1 MLFFV
6 GLGLHDQR
14 DISVKG
20 LETVRGADRV
30 YAEFYTSRLMGAS
43 VEDLESIYG
52 KKVNVLSRNEVETN
66 PSWLEE
72 ARDKDIVFL
81 VGGDP
86 MISTT
91 HLDLR
96 LRAIGM
102 GIKTKVVHSSSI
114 VTAVSGLTGL
124 QNYRFGRSATIPFA
138 YISRGRRIVPETPYM
153 VLKDNL
159 ERNLH
164 TMLFLDI
171 QEPKYMTINEGVE
184 LLLELAEKADDR
196 GLKDQFGIGVARAG
210 SEYPTIK
217 ADLLRNLKN
226 YDFGGPLHIL
236 VVPANLHFMESKA
249 LVLLADLPHEIADC
263 TEF

>member
-20 LETVRGADRV
+20 LETVYRADCV

-43 VEDLESIYG
+43 VHDLENIYG
-52 KKVNVLSRNEVETN
+52 KKVNVISRDEVEAN
-66 PSWLEE
+66 PSWLEV

-96 LRAIGM
+96 LRAIEM
-102 GIKTKVVHSSSI
+102 GIKTKIIHSSSI
-114 VTAVSGLTGL
+114 VTAIPGLTGL

-138 YISRGRRIVPETPYM
+138 YTSRGSRIISETPYT

-159 ERNLH
+159 DRNLH
-164 TMLFLDI
+164 TMFFLDI

-184 LLLELAEKADDR
+184 LLLESAENVDDMV
-196 GLKDQFGIGVARAG
+196 LKDHIGIGVARAG
-210 SEYPTIK
+210 SEDPTIK
-217 ADLLRNLKN
+217 ADLLSKLNE
-226 YDFGGPLHIL
+226 YDFGDPLHIL
-236 VVPANLHFMESKA
+236 VIPANLHFMEEKA
-249 LVLLADLPHEIADC
+249 LAVLADLH
-263 TEF
+263 